1 MTKFK
6 ILSISRINADYEDFN
21 AEKSVLDNDVRKIEE
36 KLSAFALKVNEIG
49 ETVEAMMAYSYQY
62 NLRILG
68 IPRAD
73 ANESAQ
79 ESVELC
85 LRLFKE
91 LKANVKEYDIDI
103 AHRLQSRDS
112 TRPAA
117 IVCKFTRRVA
127 KEAVMSKRRE
137 LRNVNLKNVV
147 SCTEALD
154 NPQLAIYDHLT
165 PRKQEL
171 LKQAKALQREKEF
184 AYCWVKNSNILMRES
199 ASSRTIRINSTA
211 DLDKLK
217 TTGNFRMSCS
227 PEALSGRGRGE
238 GHSRGAGVGLRTS

>member
-1 MTKFK
+1 MKVF
-6 ILSISRINADYEDFN
+6 YEGFN
-21 AEKSVLDNDVRKIEE
+21 AKKSVLDNDVRKIEE
-36 KLSAFALKVNEIG
+36 KLTAFAPKVNEIG

-62 NLRILG
+62 NLKILG
-68 IPRAD
+68 IPQAN

-91 LKANVKEYDIDI
+91 LQANVKEYDIDI

-117 IVCKFTRRVA
+117 TVCKFTRRVA

-137 LRNVNLKNVV
+137 LRNVNLKNVL

-165 PRKQEL
+165 PGNKSSLNKRKHY
-171 LKQAKALQREKEF
+171 REK
-184 AYCWVKNSNILMRES
+184 KSLL
-199 ASSRTIRINSTA
+199 TA
-211 DLDKLK
+211 
-217 TTGNFRMSCS
+217 G
-227 PEALSGRGRGE
+227 
-238 GHSRGAGVGLRTS
+238 

>member
-1 MTKFK
+1 MATRNNVQIRKLK
-6 ILSISRINADYEDFN
+6 EENDDLKSKLSQLYDELKEVRKKLETSISNDEIQDSVNFMNAEYEDFN
-21 AEKSVLDNDVRKIEE
+21 AKKSVLDNDVRKIEE
-36 KLSAFALKVNEIG
+36 KLTAFALKVNEIG
-49 ETVEAMMAYSYQY
+49 ETVETLMAYSYQY

-68 IPRAD
+68 IPQ
-73 ANESAQ
+73 ANAKESAQ
-79 ESVELC
+79 ESVDLC

-154 NPQLAIYDHLT
+154 NPKLVIYDHLT
-165 PRKQEL
+165 PQETR
-171 LKQAKALQREKEF
+171 A
-184 AYCWVKNSNILMRES
+184 
-199 ASSRTIRINSTA
+199 
-211 DLDKLK
+211 
-217 TTGNFRMSCS
+217 
-227 PEALSGRGRGE
+227 P
-238 GHSRGAGVGLRTS
+238 